1 MAELVVYFNKPAYW
15 ADTVHIHYWDT
26 RPGSQ
31 ASAWPGVPMTAE
43 ADGWF
48 VHRFDGIEAASL
60 VFNDNQR
67 CQTGGHPGS
76 HFSLLIC
83 HVAFLG
89 LLTRQRAAF

>member
-1 MAELVVYFNKPAYW
+1 MTELVVYFNKPAYW

-67 CQTGGHPGS
+67 CQTGNEPIPQTP
-76 HFSLLIC
+76 LLQ
-83 HVAFLG
+83 G
-89 LLTRQRAAF
+89 QGETSRAGDL